1 MERFTDLI
9 NGTIT
14 LLKSA
19 LEFLASNTKW
29 NNSIMKRHI
38 MSKAMENFFFIQ
50 RNSMMKAFSF
60 KKTLIVRSLKLVLF
74 KVKMLVIFS
83 F

>member
-9 NGTIT
+9 NGIIT
-14 LLKSA
+14 SLKSV
-19 LEFLASNTKW
+19 LEFLVSNTRW
-29 NNSIMKRHI
+29 DNSIMKKYI
-38 MSKAMENFFFIQ
+38 MNKAMENFFFIQ
-50 RNSMMKAFSF
+50 RNSMKKTFSF
-60 KKTLIVRSLKLVLF
+60 KKTLVVRSLKLILF